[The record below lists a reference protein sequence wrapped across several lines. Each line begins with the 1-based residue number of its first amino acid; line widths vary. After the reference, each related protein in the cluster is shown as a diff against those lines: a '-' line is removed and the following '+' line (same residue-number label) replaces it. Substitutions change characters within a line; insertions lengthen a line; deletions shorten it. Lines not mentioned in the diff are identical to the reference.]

1 MKRALWM
8 GCVMLAAV
16 FALPFLANAARTEQS
31 AVTPEKGNDA
41 RQKQFIERGKD
52 KNIKL
57 VFLGDSI
64 TDFWMNR
71 GKKVWDE
78 YYTKY
83 DAADFGVSGEH
94 TEHVLGRIDHGLLD
108 DVRPK
113 VVVIMI
119 GTNNIGHYADEKPE
133 WVAEGVKK
141 IVETVHQK
149 LPEAK
154 VLLLGVFPR
163 DGKDSSSRKKVEEIN
178 AIISKL
184 DDGKTTRY
192 LDIGSK
198 FLDEKGELPK
208 DIMPDKLHPTEKGYK
223 IWAEAMQPLL
233 DEMMK

>member
-1 MKRALWM
+1 
-8 GCVMLAAV
+8 
-16 FALPFLANAARTEQS
+16 
-31 AVTPEKGNDA
+31 
-41 RQKQFIERGKD
+41 
-52 KNIKL
+52 
-57 VFLGDSI
+57 
-64 TDFWMNR
+64 
-71 GKKVWDE
+71 
-78 YYTKY
+78 
-83 DAADFGVSGEH
+83 
-94 TEHVLGRIDHGLLD
+94 
-108 DVRPK
+108 VRPK